1 MRSWTASAAAAP
13 DGVRRSALAGVVVLV
28 AAVVVVGL
36 IAARES
42 GPALPGASGS
52 GPRLEL
58 SGADPITGRKIEL
71 ARFAGKPVVVNFWA
85 SWCPGCYAEAR
96 ALVSFTRKHPEI
108 QVVGINLQDSRA
120 GARDFHRQFGLPFPS
135 IADPNGEI
143 GARLRLQG
151 MPTTIFL
158 DAEHREVTRIVG
170 ETDEAGF
177 EAGLRQATGDA

>member
-1 MRSWTASAAAAP
+1 MRRA
-13 DGVRRSALAGVVVLV
+13 ALAGVAVLV
-28 AAVVVVGL
+28 MAVVGVGL
-36 IAARES
+36 LAARES

-58 SGADPITGRKIEL
+58 SGVDPITGEQVDL
-71 ARFAGKPVVVNFWA
+71 AAFSGRPVVVNFWA
-85 SWCPGCYAEAR
+85 SWCPGCYAEAE
-96 ALVSFTRKHPEI
+96 ALKRFADAHPEVA
-108 QVVGINLQDSRA
+108 VVGVNLQDARA
-120 GARDFHRQFGLPFPS
+120 GARDFYRQFGWTWPS

-177 EAGLRQATGDA
+177 EAGLRQATGET